1 MQTFPSS
8 ADLQVKPKPVP
19 PPEIVTSE
27 AAADAHD
34 IALEQWAEEGW
45 RQVGRICRWAKA
57 RGADVSCPDV

>member
-1 MQTFPSS
+1 
-8 ADLQVKPKPVP
+8 
-19 PPEIVTSE
+19 VTSE

-57 RGADVSCPDV
+57 RGADVSCPDA